1 MAPRA
6 DRVYRIM
13 KKDID
18 GRGRI
23 RWQSALP
30 AEIATGLRT
39 DYLTVWPFLLSVSI
53 TLLIAVGTV
62 VHFVRRAAQTN
73 PVDVLRRE

>member
-1 MAPRA
+1 MSYDTFRPHA

-30 AEIATGLRT
+30 GFVLDFGKFKKHRWLEMKEDIKRSVERT
-39 DYLTVWPFLLSVSI
+39 DVARELTFEYGL
-53 TLLIAVGTV
+53 
-62 VHFVRRAAQTN
+62 
-73 PVDVLRRE
+73 